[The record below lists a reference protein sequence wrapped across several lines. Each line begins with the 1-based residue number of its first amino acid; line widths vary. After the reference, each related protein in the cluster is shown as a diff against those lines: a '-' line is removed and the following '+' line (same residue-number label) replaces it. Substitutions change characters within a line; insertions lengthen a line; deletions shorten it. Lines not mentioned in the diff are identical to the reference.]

1 MFYSWNLLIKKSRVV
16 GSLIFQEVGKFN
28 FKKFRSLGSLCPLR
42 ANLPN
47 RKKYSFKNFNE
58 EKYISLIKIK
68 YETHNHNSHIK
79 YIFETYW
86 KLIIGINIKDY
97 YEGLIFKRL
106 ICLYMDQRQ
115 YTGPQKI

>member
-1 MFYSWNLLIKKSRVV
+1 MLA
-16 GSLIFQEVGKFN
+16 
-28 FKKFRSLGSLCPLR
+28 LR
-42 ANLPN
+42 ANPPN
-47 RKKYSFKNFNE
+47 RKNYSFKNFNE

-115 YTGPQKI
+115 YTGAKNYEKDSRIALRAPTL